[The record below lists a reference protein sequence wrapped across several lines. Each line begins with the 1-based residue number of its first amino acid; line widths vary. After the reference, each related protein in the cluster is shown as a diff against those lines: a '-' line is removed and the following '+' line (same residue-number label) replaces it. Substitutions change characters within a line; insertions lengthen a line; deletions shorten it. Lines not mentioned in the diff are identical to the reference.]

1 MDDYEGPVYLGGNL
15 LQNPYTL
22 EGFAGSDLPINKTSP
37 ALAASFIIKPTM
49 GVLYGLTVTNTK
61 AAAQFVLIFDSETV
75 PGNGAVPLIAKSMAA
90 SDAVGFSWFPG
101 RTFTAGIVVCNSSSQ
116 ATLTLGSAD
125 CLFDAQYI

>member
-22 EGFAGSDLPINKTSP
+22 EGFAGSDLPINKTTP

-61 AAAQFVLIFDSETV
+61 ASAQFILFFDSETV
-75 PGNGAVPLIAKSMAA
+75 PADTAVPLIAKSVPAN
-90 SDAVGFSWFPG
+90 DAVGFSWFPG
-101 RTFTAGIVVCNSSSQ
+101 RTFTAGIVVCNSSTN
-116 ATLTLGSAD
+116 ATKTIGSAD
-125 CLFDAQYI
+125 CFFDAQYI